1 MHPAASGTK
10 AAGRRGSGGRA
21 RPLSMC
27 YRDGVAPAYVAH
39 AKTSRPASVTS
50 LPTTTTG
57 GRLARGHLP
66 AREIRL
72 RRCPPRATRPGCART
87 RTVVPAV
94 RSPPVRVHAT
104 CACAA
109 AVASTP
115 AGVCPRRHHHR
126 TTAADACGR
135 EHPVGRGRPPTT
147 PFCFPFFSFPYYINY
162 TFFYFFSSN
171 TSLCCCRLEPS
182 IKKKKKKESQND
194 TYINKQSER
203 VQNVPILRC
212 FGQANSLLPQS

>member
-104 CACAA
+104 CAA

-115 AGVCPRRHHHR
+115 AGVCPPRHHRR
-126 TTAADACGR
+126 TTAADTCVADR
-135 EHPVGRGRPPTT
+135 RRPP
-147 PFCFPFFSFPYYINY
+147 FVFP
-162 TFFYFFSSN
+162 SSLFLIILIILSS
-171 TSLCCCRLEPS
+171 TSSLPIRLS
-182 IKKKKKKESQND
+182 AAADWSRQLKRRRKKKAKMIR
-194 TYINKQSER
+194 T
-203 VQNVPILRC
+203 
-212 FGQANSLLPQS
+212 

>member
-1 MHPAASGTK
+1 MGARVPCPCATATGWRRHTWRMQDKPSGVRDEPADDDDDDGWPAGPRASPRARDQIT
-10 AAGRRGSGGRA
+10 ALPPAGDPARVRAHTHRRPGRPIPARARPRDVRCGRCVDSGGRVPA
-21 RPLSMC
+21 
-27 YRDGVAPAYVAH
+27 APSPSH
-39 AKTSRPASVTS
+39 D
-50 LPTTTTG
+50 G
-57 GRLARGHLP
+57 GRY
-66 AREIRL
+66 
-72 RRCPPRATRPGCART
+72 
-87 RTVVPAV
+87 
-94 RSPPVRVHAT
+94 
-104 CACAA
+104 
-109 AVASTP
+109 
-115 AGVCPRRHHHR
+115 VC
-126 TTAADACGR
+126 
-135 EHPVGRGRPPTT
+135 GRPPTT